1 MTERRSTMP
10 PHEKM
15 PHSIRRVSNIGR
27 RPEFA
32 LRRAHTLSR
41 SGNNS
46 IIITNDPYGAGFYTD
61 GPNTRG
67 WEQKKTSAFPTQ
79 RDHNNEA
86 RQHVR
91 TVLQERLKF
100 LKENLI
106 LANEANLPAAPLETQ
121 IDSLETSLQRIF

>member
-1 MTERRSTMP
+1 MKERFSTMP

-67 WEQKKTSAFPTQ
+67 WEQKKTSAFPTKNI
-79 RDHNNEA
+79 NNEV

-91 TVLQERLKF
+91 TVLRGWLESDLAD
-100 LKENLI
+100 LALAKE
-106 LANEANLPAAPLETQ
+106 EGLPATALEAQ
-121 IDSLETSLQRIF
+121 IESLRKSLQN